1 MFGGSN
7 MISVIIPA
15 YNAEKQITNCL
26 KSFENQ
32 RYKDFEIIVVN
43 DGSTDKSEEVVN
55 NYKQKSPMNI
65 LLVTQ
70 INSGVSVARNTGVK
84 HARGNY
90 LCFVDS
96 DDMVTPEYLEK
107 LLEEIDKNE
116 ADVSFCDYME
126 VSEGV
131 VNSDVFEEI
140 VGIQVFAAEEALKKF
155 LYRDI
160 SPGVWCFLIRKDFFV
175 GNKLKFSEGYRY
187 SEDIELIFKLLACSN
202 KTVHIKGKFYLYRI
216 SNTSVMSLV
225 DDKRRDGFE
234 LMKNLELYF
243 KDSSSRFS
251 KEYNKYG
258 VARWVWATMWQVAL
272 ASKKYVDFHEGVKYY
287 MPKTNMKK
295 LMSFPK
301 YKIALTSMI
310 YILSPKIYYKLI
322 RIYKGRNDT
331 VRLFKNG

>member
-1 MFGGSN
+1 

-107 LLEEIDKNE
+107 I
-116 ADVSFCDYME
+116 
-126 VSEGV
+126 
-131 VNSDVFEEI
+131 I
-140 VGIQVFAAEEALKKF
+140 
-155 LYRDI
+155 
-160 SPGVWCFLIRKDFFV
+160 
-175 GNKLKFSEGYRY
+175 
-187 SEDIELIFKLLACSN
+187 
-202 KTVHIKGKFYLYRI
+202 
-216 SNTSVMSLV
+216 
-225 DDKRRDGFE
+225 
-234 LMKNLELYF
+234 
-243 KDSSSRFS
+243 
-251 KEYNKYG
+251 
-258 VARWVWATMWQVAL
+258 
-272 ASKKYVDFHEGVKYY
+272 
-287 MPKTNMKK
+287 
-295 LMSFPK
+295 
-301 YKIALTSMI
+301 
-310 YILSPKIYYKLI
+310 
-322 RIYKGRNDT
+322 GRN
-331 VRLFKNG
+331 